1 MTLLSPF
8 SLCLASILTLAI
20 LGLPVGYAMIAGST
34 VYLLLAGQDPSIAA
48 EQLLQGLRGSFV
60 LLAIPLFIMSA
71 ELMNVGSLSKRL
83 LHFCNAIV
91 GRFRGG
97 LGHVNVV
104 QSVIFAGMSGSAIAD
119 AAGVG
124 RLIIGMMTRDGR
136 YTSSYAA
143 AITAASA
150 VVGPIIPPSIPMVL
164 FALVSDASIGYLFLG
179 GAVPGL
185 LMAATL
191 MTINSVQARRRGF
204 PVEEPIA
211 LRALPG
217 ITLRAFPALM
227 MPVILLGGIYGGIM
241 TPTEAAAVAAAYA
254 FFISIV
260 LYRDVSA
267 RQAYE
272 AVVTSARS
280 SASIGILIGGALVF
294 NYVVTIENIPSSLS
308 ALLDDYQLSAIGF
321 LLLVNVI
328 LLALG
333 CLLEGITILLV
344 IVPIF
349 IPLAQ
354 ALGIDMVHFGVV
366 VVVNLMIGLITP
378 PYGLLLFVVAS
389 VARVPLMPVVRDVL
403 PFLGAMIGAL
413 AFITFLPD
421 VVLWLPRLLGYA
433 G

>member
-8 SLCLASILTLAI
+8 ALCLASIVTLAI
-20 LGLPVGYAMIAGST
+20 LGMPVGYAMIAGST
-34 VYLLLAGQDPSIAA
+34 IYLLVAGLDPSIAA

-71 ELMNVGSLSKRL
+71 ELMNVGSLSNRL

-91 GRFRGG
+91 GRYRGG

-136 YTSSYAA
+136 YTASYAA
-143 AITAASA
+143 ALTAATA

-185 LMAATL
+185 LMAAT
-191 MTINSVQARRRGF
+191 MMAINSVMARRRGF
-204 PVEEPIA
+204 PVEAPVA
-211 LRALPG
+211 LAELPRV
-217 ITLRAFPALM
+217 TLRAFPALM
-227 MPVILLGGIYGGIM
+227 MPVILLGGIYGGIA
-241 TPTEAAAVAAAYA
+241 TPTEAAALAAAYA
-254 FFISIV
+254 LFISFA
-260 LYRDVSA
+260 LYRDVSL
-267 RQAYE
+267 REAYG
-272 AVVTSARS
+272 AVLASARS

-294 NYVVTIENIPSSLS
+294 NYVVTIENIPRGLS
-308 ALLDDYQLSAIGF
+308 ALLDDYQLSAVGF
-321 LLLVNVI
+321 LLLVNGT
-328 LLALG
+328 LLVLG

-344 IVPIF
+344 VVPIF
-349 IPLAQ
+349 VPAAE

-378 PYGLLLFVVAS
+378 PYGLLLFVVGSIAQ
-389 VARVPLMPVVRDVL
+389 APLLPVIRDVL
-403 PFLGAMIGAL
+403 PFLTAMIGAL
-413 AFITFLPD
+413 LLITFVPD

>member
-191 MTINSVQARRRGF
+191 MAINSVQARRRSF

-267 RQAYE
+267 RQVYE

-349 IPLAQ
+349 IPPAQ

-389 VARVPLMPVVRDVL
+389 VARVPLMPVVCDVL

>member
-1 MTLLSPF
+1 MIFASPF
-8 SLCLASILTLAI
+8 SLCLASIIGLAV
-20 LGLPVGYAMIAGST
+20 LGLPVGYAMIAGSIL
-34 VYLLLAGQDPSIAA
+34 YLLATGQDLSIAA

-71 ELMNVGSLSKRL
+71 ELMNVGSLSNRL
-83 LHFCNAIV
+83 LHFCNAVV

-124 RLIIGMMTRDGR
+124 RLIISMMTREGR

-179 GAVPGL
+179 GAVPGM

-191 MTINSVQARRRGF
+191 MAINSVMAQRRNF
-204 PVEEPIA
+204 PVEEAIA
-211 LRALPG
+211 LREIPK

-227 MPVILLGGIYGGIM
+227 MPVILLGGIYGGIT

-254 FFISIV
+254 FFISTV
-260 LYRDVSA
+260 LYRDVTLA
-267 RQAYE
+267 QAYM
-272 AVVTSARS
+272 AVLASARS

-294 NYVVTIENIPSSLS
+294 NYVVTIENIPHSLS
-308 ALLDDYQLSAIGF
+308 ALLADYRLSAIGF
-321 LLLVNVI
+321 LLLVNVV

-349 IPLAQ
+349 IPMAQ

-389 VARVPLMPVVRDVL
+389 IARAPLIPIIRDIA
-403 PFLGAMIGAL
+403 PFLVAMLGAL
-413 AFITFLPD
+413 AFITLVPD
-421 VVLWLPRLLGYA
+421 AVLWLPRLLGYA

>member
-1 MTLLSPF
+1 MSLLDPF
-8 SLCLASILTLAI
+8 ALCLTAMIGLAV
-20 LGLPVGYAMIAGST
+20 LGLPVGYAMITGSI
-34 VYLLLAGQDPSIAA
+34 VYLLAAGQDMSIAA

-71 ELMNVGSLSKRL
+71 ELMNVGSLSNRL

-124 RLIIGMMTRDGR
+124 RLIISMMTREGR
-136 YTSSYAA
+136 YTNSYAA

-191 MTINSVQARRRGF
+191 MAINSVMARRRGF
-204 PVEEPIA
+204 PVETPAAAREIPM
-211 LRALPG
+211 

-227 MPVILLGGIYGGIM
+227 MPVILLGGIYGGIT

-254 FFISIV
+254 FLIATLV
-260 LYRDVSA
+260 YRDVSLA
-267 RQAYE
+267 QAYR
-272 AVVTSARS
+272 AVLASARS
-280 SASIGILIGGALVF
+280 SASIGILIGGSLVF
-294 NYVVTIENIPSSLS
+294 NYVVTIENIPTALS
-308 ALLDDYQLSAIGF
+308 ALLRDYELSAIGF
-321 LLLVNVI
+321 LLLVNVT
-328 LLALG
+328 LLILG

-349 IPLAQ
+349 IPLAET
-354 ALGIDMVHFGVV
+354 LGIDMVHFGVV

-389 VARVPLMPVVRDVL
+389 VARAPLMPIIRDIL
-403 PFLGAMIGAL
+403 PFLIAMLAAL
-413 AFITFLPD
+413 AFITLAPD
-421 VVLWLPRLLGYA
+421 VVLWLPRLLGY
-433 G
+433 GG

>member
-1 MTLLSPF
+1 MSLVSPF
-8 SLCLASILTLAI
+8 SLCLASIVALAI
-20 LGLPVGYAMIAGST
+20 MGLPIGYAMMCGSII
-34 VYLLLAGQDPSIAA
+34 YLLMEGQDLSIAA

-60 LLAIPLFIMSA
+60 LLAIPLFILSA
-71 ELMNVGSLSKRL
+71 ELMNVGSLSNRL
-83 LHFCNAIV
+83 LGFCNAIV

-124 RLIIGMMTRDGR
+124 RLIISMMTREGR
-136 YTSSYAA
+136 YTRSYAA

-164 FALVSDASIGYLFLG
+164 FALVSDASIGYLFIG
-179 GAVPGL
+179 GAIPGL
-185 LMAATL
+185 LMAAGL
-191 MTINSVQARRRGF
+191 MVINAIMARRKGF

-211 LRALPG
+211 LQELPG

-227 MPVILLGGIYGGIM
+227 MPVILLGGIYGGVT
-241 TPTEAAAVAAAYA
+241 TPTEAAAIAAAYA
-254 FFISIV
+254 FLISTL

-267 RQAYE
+267 RQTYD
-272 AVVTSARS
+272 AVLASARS

-294 NYVVTIENIPSSLS
+294 NYVVTIENIPNSLS
-308 ALLDDYQLSAIGF
+308 AMIAGYELSPIAF
-321 LLLVNVI
+321 LILVNVT
-328 LLALG
+328 LLILG

-349 IPLAQ
+349 IPTAK

-378 PYGLLLFVVAS
+378 PYGLLLFVVAN
-389 VARVPLMPVVRDVL
+389 VARAGLLPIIRDIF
-403 PFLGAMIGAL
+403 PFLLALLAAL
-413 AFITFLPD
+413 AFITLAPA
-421 VVLWLPRLLGYA
+421 VVLWLPRLVGYS

>member
-1 MTLLSPF
+1 MSLPDPF
-8 SLCLASILTLAI
+8 ALCLTAMIGLAV
-20 LGLPVGYAMIAGST
+20 LGLPVGYAMITGSI
-34 VYLLLAGQDPSIAA
+34 VYLLAAGQDMSIAA

-71 ELMNVGSLSKRL
+71 ELMNVGSLSNRL

-124 RLIIGMMTRDGR
+124 RLIISMMTREGR
-136 YTSSYAA
+136 YTNSYAA

-191 MTINSVQARRRGF
+191 MAINSVMARRRGF
-204 PVEEPIA
+204 PVETPAAAREIPM
-211 LRALPG
+211 

-227 MPVILLGGIYGGIM
+227 MPVILLGGIYGGIT

-254 FFISIV
+254 FLIATLV
-260 LYRDVSA
+260 YRDVSLT
-267 RQAYE
+267 QAYQ
-272 AVVTSARS
+272 AVLASARS
-280 SASIGILIGGALVF
+280 SASIGILIGGSLVF
-294 NYVVTIENIPSSLS
+294 NYVVTIENIPTALS
-308 ALLDDYQLSAIGF
+308 ALLRDYELSAIGF
-321 LLLVNVI
+321 LLLVNVT
-328 LLALG
+328 LLILG

-349 IPLAQ
+349 IPLAET
-354 ALGIDMVHFGVV
+354 LGIDMVHFGVV

-389 VARVPLMPVVRDVL
+389 VARAPLMPIIRDIL
-403 PFLGAMIGAL
+403 PFLIAMLAAL
-413 AFITFLPD
+413 AFITLAPD
-421 VVLWLPRLLGYA
+421 VVLWLPRLLGY
-433 G
+433 GG